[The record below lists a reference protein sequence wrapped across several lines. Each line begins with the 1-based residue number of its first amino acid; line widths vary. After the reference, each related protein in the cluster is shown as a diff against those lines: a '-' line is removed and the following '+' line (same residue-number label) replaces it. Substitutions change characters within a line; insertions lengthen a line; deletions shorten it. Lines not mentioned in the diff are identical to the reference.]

1 MEGEALIRKLVRRL
15 LVHGM
20 CDFEDEI
27 KTAVREA
34 LLKRRCG
41 ESKKRS
47 LLLDTALV
55 FAITNRASPLYS
67 QKKTGKNSNHNFVR
81 VLAW

>member
-34 LLKRRCG
+34 LLKRRYG

-55 FAITNRASPLYS
+55 FAITNRTSPLYS
-67 QKKTGKNSNHNFVR
+67 QNKTDKNSNHNSVR